1 MNIIDKSEINTEL
14 DNDTILLGQVLE
26 AYFDHTKYLKSAMTQ
41 QRGDPAKG
49 GMVSAICK
57 FEIPKSCYINDT
69 GHFNSVEFNICY
81 NQMMYY
87 LIAKSIKHQL
97 MSAFQNW
104 SLEDYFRKQLPDILI
119 VNFKSSFKQ
128 PIQPRQFFGE
138 VDFVQTKVTTLTKPI
153 IYLRTL
159 IRFYDD
165 AKGYSEGET
174 DLVIMDDVRN
184 AVDS

>member
-1 MNIIDKSEINTEL
+1 MNIIDKPESCKEL
-14 DNDTILLGQVLE
+14 DNDPILLDQVLE
-26 AYFDHTKYLKSAMTQ
+26 AYLDHTKYLKSGMTQ
-41 QRGDPAKG
+41 VRGDPATG
-49 GMVSAICK
+49 GMLSAVCK

-87 LIAKSIKHQL
+87 LIAKSVKHRL

-104 SLEDYFRKQLPDILI
+104 SLADYFRKQLPDILI
-119 VNFKSSFKQ
+119 VNFKSRFKH

-138 VDFVQTKVTTLTKPI
+138 VDFVQTKVSTLAKPI

-159 IRFYDD
+159 IRFYDKK
-165 AKGYSEGET
+165 KGYSEGET
-174 DLVIMDDVRN
+174 DLVIRN
-184 AVDS
+184 D